1 MKTIASLFFAALL
14 LLALSWVSYPLMWL
28 DVGSFDFLWGV
39 NLGWVGFE
47 ILTLLFALLAV
58 LIVAALVS
66 VGVIGLLFVVFIGL
80 VMALLLNSLVALLP
94 FVALALVVWLVIDK
108 PTRQAT

>member
-28 DVGSFDFLWGV
+28 DVGRFDFPWEG

-47 ILTLLFALLAV
+47 ILTLLFALVAV
-58 LIVAALVS
+58 LVMAALVS
-66 VGVIGLLFVVFIGL
+66 VGVIGLLFVVLIGL
-80 VMALLLNSLVALLP
+80 VMALLLNSLLALLP
-94 FVALALVVWLVIDK
+94 FIALALVVWLVIDK
-108 PTRQAT
+108 PARQTT